1 MKSLEFLRKQKMLKE
16 TRNEFASKEKEQ
28 KLIIELN
35 DKIGDYL
42 DNNDS
47 IMIEVDVNVVVEF
60 INILNK
66 FTSIYDFMQVD
77 KNKFIFYNKELKI

>member
-16 TRNEFASKEKEQ
+16 TRNEFVSKEKEK
-28 KLIIELN
+28 KLIIELTE
-35 DKIGDYL
+35 KIGDYL

-60 INILNK
+60 INILNS

>member
-28 KLIIELN
+28 KLIIELT

>member
-1 MKSLEFLRKQKMLKE
+1 MKSLEFLRRQKMLKE

-28 KLIIELN
+28 KLIIELT

-47 IMIEVDVNVVVEF
+47 IMIEVDVNAVVEF
-60 INILNK
+60 MNILNN

>member
-1 MKSLEFLRKQKMLKE
+1 MKSLEFLKKQKMLKE
-16 TRNEFASKEKEQ
+16 TKSEFASKEKEK
-28 KLIIELN
+28 KLIIEFT
-35 DKIGDYL
+35 DKISTYL

-60 INILNK
+60 INILNN